1 MMGDN
6 DKVVFYTWDDDD
18 FLFKRSFRA
27 YPKSRILD
35 TLLYCGLWGCRL
47 EKYNKAC
54 IVVTL
59 WRKILSFFQIFFFC
73 MLRGD
78 TMKWKGVC

>member
-35 TLLYCGLWGCRL
+35 TLLYCGCRL
-47 EKYNKAC
+47 EKYNKSC

-59 WRKILSFFQIFFFC
+59 WRKILSFFQIFFFFC

-78 TMKWKGVC
+78 TMNGRESAEL